1 MKNNEKISSSLYY
14 SAVEIQEMLGVS
26 RSVAYKLLKQMN
38 EELAEGGYIVIPG
51 KVPKKF
57 FAEHVYGMAE

>member
-1 MKNNEKISSSLYY
+1 MVNEGKNGRSLYY
-14 SAVEIQEMLGVS
+14 SATDIQELLDVS

-38 EELAEGGYIVIPG
+38 EELAVQGYIVIPG

>member
-1 MKNNEKISSSLYY
+1 MVDERKKGASLYY
-14 SAVEIQEMLGVS
+14 SATDIQELLDVS
-26 RSVAYKLLKQMN
+26 RSVAYKLIRKMN
-38 EELAEGGYIVIPG
+38 EELEARGFIVLPG

>member
-1 MKNNEKISSSLYY
+1 MVNERKKGASLYY
-14 SAVEIQEMLGVS
+14 SATDIQEMLGVS
-26 RSVAYKLLKQMN
+26 RSVAYKLIRRMN
-38 EELAEGGYIVIPG
+38 EELEARGFIVLPG